1 MISKKDQV
9 HGAKVMEDGFIVT
22 MVGKGHTF
30 IPGEES
36 EGAEFTEYLTKRPFV
51 EEFGLVTVETHT
63 FTGEEIAKI
72 MGKIDTERNN
82 MTNLVFNTII
92 GVGDGTHQR
101 YLGDVLEGLVIVV
114 DGGRVKYKFPYYTA
128 RTFFIR
134 EFLKKFGTLYHP
146 HVLEEFEKYMD
157 KWVVKDERFEETY
170 RWGLRIIQQYSM
182 NHTRYVEMYGDDVPE
197 DAVAEHIFVADA
209 VEFPV
214 DKTITTDE
222 MVEAVKAA
230 MPETKVVHGVI
241 VAGPVGIGKSG
252 MGDDLGTH
260 KNFVHIDGDKL
271 GLGWDKVGRDGSG
284 ERTVYQLPG
293 FESHRGRQSAC
304 SFYRRRRVFSRG
316 KIRIQDVIKKV
327 YGATVEIKFH
337 IFHPAEDDAWTDLDR
352 LKKVLEYRGHIE
364 QLAKF
369 RKISGGNFGLFK
381 RIRGKYKED
390 SRVSFYG
397 YPSWEEE
404 WDFPEVIKAL
414 KNPVMGKGKY
424 IQHRVLADYS
434 AKAKLGHVTVAF
446 GKEDMT
452 RDFSDLRD
460 TVMGEEVTYL
470 AGKKTITVIVVKHER
485 FGKS

>member
-1 MISKKDQV
+1 
-9 HGAKVMEDGFIVT
+9 
-22 MVGKGHTF
+22 
-30 IPGEES
+30 
-36 EGAEFTEYLTKRPFV
+36 
-51 EEFGLVTVETHT
+51 
-63 FTGEEIAKI
+63 
-72 MGKIDTERNN
+72 
-82 MTNLVFNTII
+82 
-92 GVGDGTHQR
+92 
-101 YLGDVLEGLVIVV
+101 
-114 DGGRVKYKFPYYTA
+114 
-128 RTFFIR
+128 
-134 EFLKKFGTLYHP
+134 
-146 HVLEEFEKYMD
+146 MD

-271 GLGWDKVGRDGSG
+271 GLGWDKVGRMGQ
-284 ERTVYQLPG
+284 ERGPYTSYLVLKAIEEGKVPVVSTG
-293 FESHRGRQSAC
+293 GG
-304 SFYRRRRVFSRG
+304 VFFQGG

-485 FGKS
+485 FGEKLNMHSHITVKPGKHKPWEMGLFTKQYNAGVPEIEIGGEKYPRERLRIKPVEVTFFGEFFI